1 VRHIEGYDNQ
11 ISKWETRNHKGF
23 RRIKDTRIHHENCVE
38 AGDMGGVLLM
48 NRQTDVNMRLSPMH
62 TGLAMQEFINEF
74 AAYTD
79 GAPITGASGGYA
91 VGLLK
96 SEYSKNDIVKI
107 FNPVTEK
114 SPSSKLPLLTN
125 VRVNIVSL

>member
-1 VRHIEGYDNQ
+1 
-11 ISKWETRNHKGF
+11 
-23 RRIKDTRIHHENCVE
+23 
-38 AGDMGGVLLM
+38 M

-125 VRVNIVSL
+125 VRVNIVSPFSAFLGLRPVVRAFRTNLGGR